1 MLSETEGDFLTL
13 HEFVKAAK
21 GKLSPG
27 TWDYLVG
34 ATETETTMLRNRQA
48 LDSLAF
54 RPRVLRD
61 VSTLDTSIPFFD
73 RKLALPVMLA
83 PVGGLES
90 FDPEGGAPA
99 ARAAA
104 KFGVP
109 TMVSSVTHPGME
121 AMAEAAGQ
129 GPRVYQL
136 YVRGD
141 AAWMDE
147 VVKRAVDNGYD
158 AFCLTVDTAIYSR
171 RERDIAKRFVKPWR
185 ARAMGVEFQA
195 ALNWDD
201 VKRFKDRHRIPL
213 ALKGI
218 ATAEDAAIACEHGV
232 EVVYVSN
239 HGGRQL
245 DHGRGA
251 HRRAAGGGARRRRPR
266 QGLDRRRLQP
276 RQRHRQ
282 GDRARRQPGRDRPA
296 LLLRAD
302 GGGRGGRHPDAG
314 TSGNGVAR
322 GAGPSR
328 RDRLR
333 RARPVL
339 RPRGDAGGAA
349 ECPQRLP
356 ADEPFRRG
364 LSLIADREVAET
376 AA

>member
-21 GKLSPG
+21 GKLSAN

-34 ATETETTMLRNRQA
+34 ATETETTMLRNRQS

-61 VSTLDTSIPFFD
+61 VSSIDTSMPFFG

-109 TMVSSVTHPGME
+109 TMVSSVTHPGLE

-129 GPRVYQL
+129 GPKVYQL

-147 VVKRAVDNGYD
+147 VVKRAVDHGYD

-185 ARAMGVEFQA
+185 QRAMGQEFQA

-218 ATAEDAAIACEHGV
+218 ATAEDAALACEHGV

-251 HRRAAGGGARRRRPR
+251 MDVLPEVVQAVEGRAKVWIDGGFSRGSDIVKAVALGAELVGIGRLYCYALAAAGEA
-266 QGLDRRRLQP
+266 
-276 RQRHRQ
+276 
-282 GDRARRQPGRDRPA
+282 
-296 LLLRAD
+296 
-302 GGGRGGRHPDAG
+302 
-314 TSGNGVAR
+314 GVAR
-322 GAGPSR
+322 MLELLAAEIHEVLGLLGVTAFDQLNRSYLHP
-328 RDRLR
+328 
-333 RARPVL
+333 APMPVL
-339 RPRGDAGGAA
+339 PGPHSAF
-349 ECPQRLP
+349 PLTNL
-356 ADEPFRRG
+356 ADPGYR
-364 LSLIADREVAET
+364 
-376 AA
+376 